1 MFLAMPVWGI
11 WIIVGACVLAFLIGF
26 LVMVPTNVWF
36 RALASGAH
44 VSMFRLIGM
53 KMRKVDYK
61 KLVNIY
67 IISQKAGLKVPIAE
81 LETHLMAGG
90 DIEKVVDALIAA
102 HSAKMDLTVAQ
113 AKAIDLAGR
122 DVVEAVKTSVT
133 PKVIRTPW
141 IEAMSK
147 NGIQVKVIAQV
158 TVRARLDRQIGTAD
172 TETII
177 ARVGEGIV
185 TAVGQSD
192 SHSAILADP
201 SIISKTILAD
211 RLDRQTA
218 YEILSIDIADIDI
231 GNNIG
236 AKLKIE
242 AAEAEKR
249 VSQAKAEERKAMAI
263 ALEQEMKAKTQEMQA
278 IVLAAESKVH
288 EAMAT
293 AMKNGKFG
301 VMDYYK
307 LQNLTADT
315 NMRNSIGKK
324 EDKKED
330 KDRPPRGMGGMPG
343 MGGFGG
349 PGGSGMPGRP
359 GGGMGG

>member
-1 MFLAMPVWGI
+1 MNSMLLFPLWATLT
-11 WIIVGACVLAFLIGF
+11 IIISCVVVLIVAIV
-26 LVMVPTNVWF
+26 LIVPINIWF

-67 IISQKAGLKVPIAE
+67 IISQKAGLKIPIAE

-102 HSAKMDLTVAQ
+102 HSAKMDLTLEQ

-133 PKVIRTPW
+133 PKVIRTNW
-141 IEAMSK
+141 IEAMAK
-147 NGIQVKVIAQV
+147 NGIQVKAIAQV

-172 TETII
+172 TETIL

-185 TAVGQSD
+185 TAIGKANT
-192 SHSAILADP
+192 HTEILADP

-211 RLDRQTA
+211 HLDRQTA
-218 YEILSIDIADIDI
+218 YEILSIDVCDVDV
-231 GNNIG
+231 GTNLG

-242 AAEAEKR
+242 EAEAKKKL
-249 VSQAKAEERKAMAI
+249 AKQRRRKG
-263 ALEQEMKAKTQEMQA
+263 EHKQ
-278 IVLAAESKVH
+278 
-288 EAMAT
+288 
-293 AMKNGKFG
+293 
-301 VMDYYK
+301 
-307 LQNLTADT
+307 
-315 NMRNSIGKK
+315 
-324 EDKKED
+324 
-330 KDRPPRGMGGMPG
+330 
-343 MGGFGG
+343 
-349 PGGSGMPGRP
+349 
-359 GGGMGG
+359 

>member
-1 MFLAMPVWGI
+1 MNSMLLFPLWATLTIIISCVVL
-11 WIIVGACVLAFLIGF
+11 IIVAII
-26 LVMVPTNVWF
+26 VMVPINVWF

-67 IISQKAGLKVPIAE
+67 IISQKAGLHIPISE

-102 HSAKMDLTVAQ
+102 HSAKMELTLEQ

-133 PKVIRTPW
+133 PKVVRTNW
-141 IEAMSK
+141 IEAMAK
-147 NGIQVKVIAQV
+147 NGIQVKAIAQV
-158 TVRARLDRQIGTAD
+158 TVKARLDRQIGTAD
-172 TETII
+172 TETIL

-185 TAVGQSD
+185 
-192 SHSAILADP
+192 SAIGKAATHTEILADP

-211 RLDRQTA
+211 HLDRQTA
-218 YEILSIDIADIDI
+218 YEILSIDICDVDV
-231 GNNIG
+231 GSNLG

-242 AAEAEKR
+242 EAEAKKKI
-249 VSQAKAEERKAMAI
+249 SQAAAEERRAQAF
-263 ALEQEMKAKTQEMQA
+263 ALEQENKAKTQEMQA
-278 IVLAAESKVH
+278 VVLAAESEVH
-288 EAMAT
+288 KAMAT
-293 AMKNGKFG
+293 ALRNGKFG

-307 LQNLTADT
+307 LQNLAADT
-315 NMRNSIGKK
+315 NMRNSISSAK
-324 EDKKED
+324 DKKPIPKPEENN
-330 KDRPPRGMGGMPG
+330 
-343 MGGFGG
+343 
-349 PGGSGMPGRP
+349 
-359 GGGMGG
+359 

>member
-1 MFLAMPVWGI
+1 MNSMLLFPLWATLT
-11 WIIVGACVLAFLIGF
+11 IVISCIVVVIVAIVLI
-26 LVMVPTNVWF
+26 VPINIWF

-67 IISQKAGLKVPIAE
+67 IISQKAGLKIPIAE

-102 HSAKMDLTVAQ
+102 NSAKMDLTLEQ

-133 PKVIRTPW
+133 PKVIRTNW
-141 IEAMSK
+141 IEAMAK
-147 NGIQVKVIAQV
+147 NGIQVKAIAQV

-172 TETII
+172 TETIL

-185 TAVGQSD
+185 TAIGKANT
-192 SHSAILADP
+192 HTEILANP

-211 RLDRQTA
+211 HLDRQTA
-218 YEILSIDIADIDI
+218 YEILSIDVCDVDI
-231 GNNIG
+231 GANLG

-242 AAEAEKR
+242 EAEAKKKI
-249 VSQAKAEERKAMAI
+249 SQASAEERRAQAV
-263 ALEQEMKAKTQEMQA
+263 ALEQENKAKTQEMQA
-278 IVLAAESKVH
+278 VVLAAESEVH
-288 EAMAT
+288 RAMAT

-301 VMDYYK
+301 IMDYYK

-315 NMRNSIGKK
+315 NMRNSIGNAK
-324 EDKKED
+324 DKKS
-330 KDRPPRGMGGMPG
+330 DRPNR
-343 MGGFGG
+343 
-349 PGGSGMPGRP
+349 SDEDR
-359 GGGMGG
+359 

>member
-1 MFLAMPVWGI
+1 MNSMMLMPTWAILSIVLAVVVVLLVA
-11 WIIVGACVLAFLIGF
+11 IIV
-26 LVMVPTNVWF
+26 LVPINVWF

-44 VSMFRLIGM
+44 VSMIRLIGM

-67 IISQKAGLKVPIAE
+67 IVSQKAGLQIPISE

-90 DIEKVVDALIAA
+90 DIEKVVDALIAC
-102 HSAKMDLTVAQ
+102 HSAKLDLTLEQ

-133 PKVIRTPW
+133 PRVVKTNW
-141 IEAMSK
+141 IEAMAK
-147 NGIQVKVIAQV
+147 NGIQVRAIAQV
-158 TVRARLDRQIGTAD
+158 TLKAKLDRQIGTAD
-172 TETII
+172 TETIL

-185 TAVGQSD
+185 TAIGK
-192 SHSAILADP
+192 SATHTEILSNP

-211 RLDRQTA
+211 HLDKNTA
-218 YEILSIDIADIDI
+218 YEILSIDICDVDV

-242 AAEAEKR
+242 EAESKKKIA
-249 VSQAKAEERKAMAI
+249 QAAAEERKAQAI
-263 ALEQEMKAKTQEMQA
+263 ALEQEMKAKTQEMKA
-278 IVLAAESKVH
+278 IVLAAESEVH
-288 EAMAT
+288 KAMAT
-293 AMKNGKFG
+293 AMKSGKFA

-315 NMRNSIGKK
+315 KMRNSISGTKEEKPKDEGK
-324 EDKKED
+324 
-330 KDRPPRGMGGMPG
+330 
-343 MGGFGG
+343 
-349 PGGSGMPGRP
+349 PGRD
-359 GGGMGG
+359 GI

>member
-1 MFLAMPVWGI
+1 MNMISMMLFPLWATLT
-11 WIIVGACVLAFLIGF
+11 IIISCVVALIVAIV
-26 LVMVPTNVWF
+26 LIVPINIWF

-67 IISQKAGLKVPIAE
+67 IVSQKAGLKIPIAE

-102 HSAKMDLTVAQ
+102 HSAKMDLTLEQ

-133 PKVIRTPW
+133 PKVIRTNW
-141 IEAMSK
+141 IEAMAK
-147 NGIQVKVIAQV
+147 NGIQVKAIAQV

-172 TETII
+172 TETIL

-185 TAVGQSD
+185 TAIGKANT
-192 SHSAILADP
+192 HTEILADP

-211 RLDRQTA
+211 HLDRQTA
-218 YEILSIDIADIDI
+218 YEILSIDVCDVDVGA
-231 GNNIG
+231 NLG

-242 AAEAEKR
+242 EAEAKKKI
-249 VSQAKAEERKAMAI
+249 SQAAAEERRAQAV
-263 ALEQEMKAKTQEMQA
+263 ALEQENKAKTQEMQA
-278 IVLAAESKVH
+278 VVLAAESEVH
-288 EAMAT
+288 RAMAT

-301 VMDYYK
+301 IMDYYK

-315 NMRNSIGKK
+315 NMRNSIGNAK
-324 EDKKED
+324 DKKS
-330 KDRPPRGMGGMPG
+330 DR
-343 MGGFGG
+343 
-349 PGGSGMPGRP
+349 SGRSDDNR
-359 GGGMGG
+359 

>member
-1 MFLAMPVWGI
+1 MLLAIPVWAI
-11 WIIVGACVLAFLIGF
+11 WVIALACVLVLLVGL
-26 LVMVPTNVWF
+26 LVMVPINVWF

-67 IISQKAGLKVPIAE
+67 IVSQKAGLKVPIGE

-102 HSAKMDLTVAQ
+102 HSAKMDLTIEE

-133 PKVIRTPW
+133 PKVVRTNW
-141 IEAMSK
+141 IEAVAK
-147 NGIQVKVIAQV
+147 NGIQVKVLAQV

-172 TETII
+172 TETIL

-185 TAVGQSD
+185 TAVGQAST
-192 SHSAILADP
+192 HTEILADP

-211 RLDRQTA
+211 RLDRQTG

-236 AKLKIE
+236 AKLRIE
-242 AAEAEKR
+242 EAEAKKK
-249 VSQAKAEERKAMAI
+249 VSQAAAEERRAQAV

-278 IVLAAESKVH
+278 IVLASESEVH
-288 EAMAT
+288 KAMAT
-293 AMKNGKFG
+293 ALKNGKVG

-307 LQNLTADT
+307 LQNMVADT

-324 EDKKED
+324 EEKPKQGD
-330 KDRPPRGMGGMPG
+330 
-343 MGGFGG
+343 
-349 PGGSGMPGRP
+349 GSNSGRPGRP
-359 GGGMGG
+359 TFGD

>member
-1 MFLAMPVWGI
+1 MNSMLLFPLWATLT
-11 WIIVGACVLAFLIGF
+11 IVISCIVVVIVAIVLI
-26 LVMVPTNVWF
+26 VPINIWF

-67 IISQKAGLKVPIAE
+67 IISQKAGLKIPIAE

-102 HSAKMDLTVAQ
+102 NSAKMDLTLEQ
-113 AKAIDLAGR
+113 AKAIDFAGR

-133 PKVIRTPW
+133 PKVIRTNW
-141 IEAMSK
+141 IEAMAK
-147 NGIQVKVIAQV
+147 NGIQVKAIAQV

-172 TETII
+172 TETIL

-185 TAVGQSD
+185 TAIGKANT
-192 SHSAILADP
+192 HTEILANP

-211 RLDRQTA
+211 HLDRQTA
-218 YEILSIDIADIDI
+218 YEILSIDVCDVDI
-231 GNNIG
+231 GANLG

-242 AAEAEKR
+242 EAEAKKKI
-249 VSQAKAEERKAMAI
+249 SQASAEERRAQAV
-263 ALEQEMKAKTQEMQA
+263 ALEQENKAKTQEMQA
-278 IVLAAESKVH
+278 VVLAAESEVH
-288 EAMAT
+288 RAMAT

-301 VMDYYK
+301 IMDYYK

-315 NMRNSIGKK
+315 NMRNSIGNAK
-324 EDKKED
+324 DKKS
-330 KDRPPRGMGGMPG
+330 DRPNR
-343 MGGFGG
+343 
-349 PGGSGMPGRP
+349 SDENR
-359 GGGMGG
+359 

>member
-1 MFLAMPVWGI
+1 MNSMLLFPLWATLT
-11 WIIVGACVLAFLIGF
+11 IVISCIVVVIVAIVLI
-26 LVMVPTNVWF
+26 VPINIWF

-67 IISQKAGLKVPIAE
+67 IISQKAGLKIPIAE

-102 HSAKMDLTVAQ
+102 NSAKMDLTLEQ
-113 AKAIDLAGR
+113 AKAIDLAGH

-133 PKVIRTPW
+133 PKVIRTNW
-141 IEAMSK
+141 IEAMAK
-147 NGIQVKVIAQV
+147 NGIQVKAIAQV

-172 TETII
+172 TETIL

-185 TAVGQSD
+185 TAIGKANT
-192 SHSAILADP
+192 HTEILANP

-211 RLDRQTA
+211 HLDRQTA
-218 YEILSIDIADIDI
+218 YEILSIDVCDVDI
-231 GNNIG
+231 GANLG

-242 AAEAEKR
+242 EAEAKKKI
-249 VSQAKAEERKAMAI
+249 SHTSPEERRAQAV
-263 ALEQEMKAKTQEMQA
+263 ALEQENKAKTQEMQA
-278 IVLAAESKVH
+278 VVLAAESEVH
-288 EAMAT
+288 RAMAT

-301 VMDYYK
+301 IMDYYK

-315 NMRNSIGKK
+315 NMRNSIGNAK
-324 EDKKED
+324 DKKS
-330 KDRPPRGMGGMPG
+330 DRPNR
-343 MGGFGG
+343 
-349 PGGSGMPGRP
+349 SDENR
-359 GGGMGG
+359 

>member
-1 MFLAMPVWGI
+1 MNSMLLFPLWATLT
-11 WIIVGACVLAFLIGF
+11 IVISCIVVVIVAIVLI
-26 LVMVPTNVWF
+26 VPINIWF

-67 IISQKAGLKVPIAE
+67 IISQKAGLKIPIAE

-102 HSAKMDLTVAQ
+102 NSAKMDLTLEQ

-133 PKVIRTPW
+133 PKVIRTNW
-141 IEAMSK
+141 IEAMAK
-147 NGIQVKVIAQV
+147 NGIQVKAIAQV

-172 TETII
+172 TETIL

-185 TAVGQSD
+185 TAIGKANT
-192 SHSAILADP
+192 HTEILANP

-211 RLDRQTA
+211 HLDRQTA
-218 YEILSIDIADIDI
+218 YEILSIDVCDVDI
-231 GNNIG
+231 GANLG

-242 AAEAEKR
+242 EAEAKKKI
-249 VSQAKAEERKAMAI
+249 SQASAEERRAQAV
-263 ALEQEMKAKTQEMQA
+263 ALEQENKAKTQEMQA
-278 IVLAAESKVH
+278 VVLAAESEVH
-288 EAMAT
+288 RAMAT
-293 AMKNGKFG
+293 AMKNGKFSI
-301 VMDYYK
+301 MDYYK

-315 NMRNSIGKK
+315 NMRNSIGNAK
-324 EDKKED
+324 DKKS
-330 KDRPPRGMGGMPG
+330 DRPNR
-343 MGGFGG
+343 
-349 PGGSGMPGRP
+349 SDENR
-359 GGGMGG
+359 

>member
-1 MFLAMPVWGI
+1 MNSMLLFPLWATLTIIISCVVL
-11 WIIVGACVLAFLIGF
+11 IIVAII
-26 LVMVPTNVWF
+26 VMVPINVWF

-67 IISQKAGLKVPIAE
+67 IISQKAGLHIPISE

-102 HSAKMDLTVAQ
+102 HSAKMELTLEQ

-133 PKVIRTPW
+133 PKVVRTNW
-141 IEAMSK
+141 IEAMAK
-147 NGIQVKVIAQV
+147 NGIQVKAIAQV
-158 TVRARLDRQIGTAD
+158 TVKARLDRQIGTAD
-172 TETII
+172 TETIL

-185 TAVGQSD
+185 
-192 SHSAILADP
+192 SAIGKAATHTEILADP

-211 RLDRQTA
+211 HLDRQTA
-218 YEILSIDIADIDI
+218 YEILSIDICDVDV
-231 GNNIG
+231 GSNLG

-242 AAEAEKR
+242 EAEAKKKI
-249 VSQAKAEERKAMAI
+249 SQAAAEERRAQAF
-263 ALEQEMKAKTQEMQA
+263 ALEQENKAKTQEMQA
-278 IVLAAESKVH
+278 VVLAAESEVH
-288 EAMAT
+288 KAMAT
-293 AMKNGKFG
+293 ALRNGKFG

-307 LQNLTADT
+307 LQNLAADT
-315 NMRNSIGKK
+315 NMRNSISSAK
-324 EDKKED
+324 DKK
-330 KDRPPRGMGGMPG
+330 PMPK
-343 MGGFGG
+343 
-349 PGGSGMPGRP
+349 PEENN
-359 GGGMGG
+359 

>member
-1 MFLAMPVWGI
+1 MNSMLLFPLWATLT
-11 WIIVGACVLAFLIGF
+11 IVISCIVVVIVAIVLI
-26 LVMVPTNVWF
+26 VPINIWF

-67 IISQKAGLKVPIAE
+67 IISQKAGLKIPIAE

-102 HSAKMDLTVAQ
+102 NSAKMDLTLEQ

-133 PKVIRTPW
+133 PKVIRTNW
-141 IEAMSK
+141 IEAMAK
-147 NGIQVKVIAQV
+147 NGIQVKAIAQV

-172 TETII
+172 TETIL

-185 TAVGQSD
+185 TAIGKANTHTD
-192 SHSAILADP
+192 ILANP

-211 RLDRQTA
+211 HLDRQTA
-218 YEILSIDIADIDI
+218 YEILSIDVCDVDI
-231 GNNIG
+231 GANLG

-242 AAEAEKR
+242 EAEAKKKI
-249 VSQAKAEERKAMAI
+249 SQASAEERRAQAV
-263 ALEQEMKAKTQEMQA
+263 ALEQENKAKTQEMQA
-278 IVLAAESKVH
+278 VVLAAESEVH
-288 EAMAT
+288 RAMAT

-301 VMDYYK
+301 IMDYYK

-315 NMRNSIGKK
+315 NMRNSIGNAK
-324 EDKKED
+324 DKKS
-330 KDRPPRGMGGMPG
+330 DRPNR
-343 MGGFGG
+343 
-349 PGGSGMPGRP
+349 SDENR
-359 GGGMGG
+359 